1 MLTREGDLDSPGAK
15 LAQYCGYGDAF
26 KVGVNSGVAKGTV
39 LGAIA
44 GVVTSSGDFE
54 TSCMHDLQQQHP
66 KVSAFDLLGSRHGA
80 SPEDPGGFV
89 KNAAGG
95 EPHEDDVLCLDDSV
109 CRNILS
115 FIQDCR
121 DDVHNPKAASTR
133 QPNVCLVEVYV
144 QGWPMHLAVAVEDIE
159 AGAELLWDAGES
171 YWIGWEHKMARV
183 KSIQDLNKQLNK
195 MMDRLKHKTDESA
208 TTDGL
213 LGPTATQNQQRGEQM
228 EAFRKAALLIED
240 QPEDQR
246 FAALKGTDKME
257 KRIIPLY
264 APGTLHEKPF
274 LLMYPNR
281 SSTQRKEL
289 VSGVQTIVNDDS
301 VRFFKGGSQDADPA
315 CAKLNKIQFDHGD
328 VIMAEALRAR
338 KELDKYSGQ
347 LVPWDKAQGRPT
359 TPAEVLLLLSVQVF
373 KKSGFP
379 EGVEPED
386 ADWEANVDGD
396 GGVVALKNKETD
408 ASLAR
413 KLTYFRSM
421 HKELLN
427 VKKPGKPQ
435 GSNSK

>member
-1 MLTREGDLDSPGAK
+1 MAC
-15 LAQYCGYGDAF
+15 Q
-26 KVGVNSGVAKGTV
+26 
-39 LGAIA
+39 
-44 GVVTSSGDFE
+44 
-54 TSCMHDLQQQHP
+54 
-66 KVSAFDLLGSRHGA
+66 
-80 SPEDPGGFV
+80 
-89 KNAAGG
+89 
-95 EPHEDDVLCLDDSV
+95 
-109 CRNILS
+109 
-115 FIQDCR
+115 
-121 DDVHNPKAASTR
+121 
-133 QPNVCLVEVYV
+133 
-144 QGWPMHLAVAVEDIE
+144 IE
-159 AGAELLWDAGES
+159 
-171 YWIGWEHKMARV
+171 
-183 KSIQDLNKQLNK
+183 N
-195 MMDRLKHKTDESA
+195 
-208 TTDGL
+208 
-213 LGPTATQNQQRGEQM
+213 
-228 EAFRKAALLIED
+228 

-257 KRIIPLY
+257 MRIIPLY
-264 APGTLHEKPF
+264 ALGTLHEKPF

-386 ADWEANVDGD
+386 ADWEANVDDD